1 MRNPY
6 EVLGVPE
13 SASEEEIKKAYRALS
28 RKYHP
33 DANVN
38 NPNKEKAEELFKEV
52 QQAYQMIMD
61 DREKGYTGGYDS
73 YGRRTGYGSSAQ
85 GSSYGWGGYADP
97 GRESYGGFGGFG
109 PFGGFGGFGNTA
121 GNSYSETDVHLRA
134 AANYINSG
142 HYAEALRVLSDIPTR
157 EAQWYYYSALAN
169 AGAGNNV
176 TAKEHART
184 AASMDPNNLQYANLA
199 SRLENGGNV
208 YRGMGEFYGNPLSD
222 SGDWCTRLC
231 IANLLCNCLC
241 GGRVWFC

>member
-1 MRNPY
+1 MTVRKDIPEDMTVTDAAPDMAAAPRDHPTDGAVMRIRAGRATA
-6 EVLGVPE
+6 V
-13 SASEEEIKKAYRALS
+13 SAVSDLSEDLAVS
-28 RKYHP
+28 
-33 DANVN
+33 
-38 NPNKEKAEELFKEV
+38 
-52 QQAYQMIMD
+52 
-61 DREKGYTGGYDS
+61 
-73 YGRRTGYGSSAQ
+73 
-85 GSSYGWGGYADP
+85 
-97 GRESYGGFGGFG
+97 
-109 PFGGFGGFGNTA
+109 GNTA